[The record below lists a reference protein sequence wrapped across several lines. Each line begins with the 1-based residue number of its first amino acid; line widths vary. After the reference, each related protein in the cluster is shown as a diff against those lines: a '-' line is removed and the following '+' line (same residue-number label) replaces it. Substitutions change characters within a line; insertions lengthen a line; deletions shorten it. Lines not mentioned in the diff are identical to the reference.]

1 MKKGYTLIEAICA
14 YFLVILIFITV
25 FTLFSFLVNTSS
37 YGKADVIADFT
48 MQNLKEKIKY
58 ELSGENVS
66 FVKVDDEGKI
76 VEYERFSK
84 IDAGDDDYMGGYGH
98 RLSKKKISYI
108 ADDKKLVISTT
119 NNIYK
124 EKQDQ
129 AGFDHVYSK
138 EETVNI
144 LEEDVESF
152 DVKYNNE
159 SLDFTISLKKLNV
172 DETINFHI
180 RLRSITE
187 ATLMGMPI

>member
-1 MKKGYTLIEAICA
+1 M
-14 YFLVILIFITV
+14 
-25 FTLFSFLVNTSS
+25 
-37 YGKADVIADFT
+37 
-48 MQNLKEKIKY
+48 
-58 ELSGENVS
+58 
-66 FVKVDDEGKI
+66 DDEGKI

-84 IDAGDDDYMGGYGH
+84 IDAGDEDYMGGYGH

-129 AGFDHVYSK
+129 AGFDYVYSK

-152 DVKYNNE
+152 NVSYLDE
-159 SLDFTISLKKLNV
+159 RLDFAISLKKLNV
-172 DETINFHI
+172 DEKINFHI
-180 RLRSITE
+180 RGVKNRRLI
-187 ATLMGMPI
+187 